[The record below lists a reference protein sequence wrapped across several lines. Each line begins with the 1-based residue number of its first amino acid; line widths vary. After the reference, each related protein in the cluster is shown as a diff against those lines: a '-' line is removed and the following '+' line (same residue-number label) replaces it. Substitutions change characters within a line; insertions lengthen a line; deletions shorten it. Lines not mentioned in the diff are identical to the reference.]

1 MRRLVAVLVGLAL
14 SIPLAAI
21 SAGVSVA
28 AETPLTQV
36 DGFRACISGGGVT
49 DMLLLVDESSS
60 LNRTDPDFARVT
72 SASYLVT
79 QLGGFASES
88 SAEVNVAVSVFANSY
103 TQIQPWTPLNAGT
116 LPQLQSTVSSL
127 KDRVNG
133 METDYWTALDGARKD
148 LAARAAARTEKE
160 SCQALVWFTDGGI
173 NYTIRAN
180 DADKAAYG
188 AAKPFAPDT
197 ELTSAEAAESVRTA
211 AMTDICRPGGVAD
224 QLRSSQVALFG
235 IGLQGNAESSG
246 DFLFM
251 ESVATG
257 AARTDA
263 APCGKLIDPV
273 PGEFHL
279 ATDIDS
285 LLLAFDGISS
295 PGSRPIT
302 QDAGICQVSV
312 CIDKAH
318 RFVLDQSTPGVRVLA
333 TADGT
338 NLAASLLNPAGQVI
352 SLPKSTIGS
361 PQSLLSDDN
370 KLTYTWLS
378 DKSLTVSMTEG
389 SSKAG
394 WSGLW
399 QLAFTDPIGQSG
411 GRTSKSSIHIAGSL
425 KPAWLNPAATSL
437 HVGETIPDVRLGLVD
452 AAGKN
457 VDAASLLGE
466 VQLSATLVS
475 GQGRS
480 SVVAAALGKDA
491 VANPVSLDLAGYP
504 VGAAELVL
512 ELSITTAATTTADGT
527 PVPGTPLE
535 PALVSVPLA
544 LLPPAEF
551 PVLASKVDFGQSEG
565 NKELSASLPV
575 SGVGCVWQVADQPP
589 EILAGPADV
598 GAIAVTLGTANSAE
612 NCLHVKDL
620 TSLPLTFKADQAGN
634 GSVNGRV
641 ALMIAPDGEP
651 GKAMPVNVDFTASMA
666 KPLNSA
672 NFLLALL
679 VALILGPGI
688 PLLFLYAAKWYV
700 SKIPGIALSA
710 ELIPVTVL
718 NEQVQRD
725 GQLFSLRPTDLTDL
739 VPMKPSGTRSLMING
754 LELKA
759 RSGWSPFGSGFVS
772 ILAPGR
778 FAAGSVAPG
787 TDNSGVNARLPL
799 AVHNHWAV
807 LRDVGG
813 DPRSCYV
820 LVLVSGTAA
829 AAQKRDIEGDINRRL
844 PDVLARLN
852 DKASKLEDDRR
863 ERPASGQ
870 PALSPSST
878 FPSPW
883 EPADGR
889 IQPGRP
895 GEATHAPAAG
905 GEPSGF
911 SPWGTPHS

>member
-1 MRRLVAVLVGLAL
+1 MRRLLAVLAGIAL
-14 SIPLAAI
+14 SIPAAAV
-21 SAGVSVA
+21 SGGASVA

-36 DGFRACISGGGVT
+36 DGFRACIAGGGVT

-60 LNRTDPDFARVT
+60 LNRTDPDYARVT

-88 SAEVNVAVSVFANSY
+88 SAEVNIAISVFANSY

-116 LPQLQSTVSSL
+116 LPELQSTVSSL

-173 NYTIRAN
+173 NYTIRTN
-180 DADKAAYG
+180 DAEKAAYG

-211 AMTDICRPGGVAD
+211 AMTDICRSGGVAD

-235 IGLQGNAESSG
+235 IGLQGSAESPG

-257 AARTDA
+257 AAGSDA
-263 APCGKLIDPV
+263 AACGNLIDPV

-333 TADGT
+333 TADGS

-352 SLPKSTIGS
+352 NLPKSNIGS
-361 PQSLLSDDN
+361 PASLLSDDN
-370 KLTYTWLS
+370 TLTYTWLS

-425 KPAWLNPAATSL
+425 KPAWLNPAATAL
-437 HVGETIPDVRLGLVD
+437 HVGETIPDIRLGLVD

-457 VDAASLLGE
+457 VDAASLLGD
-466 VQLSATLVS
+466 VQLNATLVS
-475 GQGRS
+475 GQGKS
-480 SVVAAALGKDA
+480 SVIAAALGKDA
-491 VANPVSLDLAGYP
+491 IANSTSLDLAGYP
-504 VGAAELVL
+504 VGSAELVL

-565 NKELSASLPV
+565 NKEVAASLPV
-575 SGVGCVWQVADQPP
+575 SGNGCVWQAADQRP
-589 EILAGPADV
+589 EILAAPADV
-598 GAIAVTLGTANSAE
+598 GAISVTLGAANSAD
-612 NCLHVKDL
+612 NCLTVKDVA
-620 TSLPLTFKADQAGN
+620 SLPLTFKAEQAGN

-651 GKAMPVNVDFTASMA
+651 GKAMPVSVDFTASMA
-666 KPLNSA
+666 KPLNST

-700 SKIPGIALSA
+700 SKIPGTALSA

-718 NEQVQRD
+718 NQQVQRD
-725 GQLFSLRPTDLTDL
+725 GQPFSLRPTDLTEL

-759 RSGWSPFGSGFVS
+759 RSGWSPVGSGFVS
-772 ILAPGR
+772 VLAPGR
-778 FAAGSVAPG
+778 FGAGSVPPG
-787 TDNSGVNARLPL
+787 TDTSGVNARLPL

-807 LRDVGG
+807 LRDVGS
-813 DPRSCYV
+813 DPATCHV
-820 LVLVSGTAA
+820 LVLINGTAA
-829 AAQKRDIEGDINRRL
+829 ASQKRDIEGDINRRL
-844 PDVLARLN
+844 PDLLARLN
-852 DKASKLEDDRR
+852 DKASKLEDDRG
-863 ERPASGQ
+863 ERPTSRH
-870 PALSPSST
+870 PAPSSSSN

-889 IQPGRP
+889 MQPG
-895 GEATHAPAAG
+895 ATTKTPAAG

>member
-1 MRRLVAVLVGLAL
+1 MRRLMAVLAGLAL
-14 SIPLAAI
+14 SIPLAAV

-36 DGFRACISGGGVT
+36 DGFRACIAGGGVT

-60 LNRTDPDFARVT
+60 LNRTDPDYARVT

-88 SAEVNVAVSVFANSY
+88 SAEVNIAISVFANSY

-116 LPQLQSTVSSL
+116 LPQLQLTVSSL

-173 NYTIRAN
+173 NYTIRTN
-180 DADKAAYG
+180 DAEKAAYG

-197 ELTSAEAAESVRTA
+197 QLTSAEAAESVRTA

-224 QLRSSQVALFG
+224 QLRSSKVALFG
-235 IGLQGNAESSG
+235 IGLQGSAESSG

-257 AARTDA
+257 AAGSDA
-263 APCGKLIDPV
+263 AACGNLINPV

-285 LLLAFDGISS
+285 LLLAFDSISS

-318 RFVLDQSTPGVRVLA
+318 RFVLDPSTPGVRVLA

-352 SLPKSTIGS
+352 SLPKSKIGS
-361 PQSLLSDDN
+361 PASLASDDN
-370 KLTYTWLS
+370 TLTYTWLS

-399 QLAFTDPIGQSG
+399 QLAFTDPKGQSG

-457 VDAASLLGE
+457 VDAASLLGD
-466 VQLSATLVS
+466 VQLTATIVS
-475 GQGRS
+475 GQGKS

-491 VANPVSLDLAGYP
+491 IANPVSLDLAGYP
-504 VGAAELVL
+504 VGAAELIL

-544 LLPPAEF
+544 LLPPAV
-551 PVLASKVDFGQSEG
+551 PSL
-565 NKELSASLPV
+565 LSF
-575 SGVGCVWQVADQPP
+575 
-589 EILAGPADV
+589 E
-598 GAIAVTLGTANSAE
+598 
-612 NCLHVKDL
+612 
-620 TSLPLTFKADQAGN
+620 
-634 GSVNGRV
+634 R
-641 ALMIAPDGEP
+641 
-651 GKAMPVNVDFTASMA
+651 
-666 KPLNSA
+666 
-672 NFLLALL
+672 
-679 VALILGPGI
+679 
-688 PLLFLYAAKWYV
+688 
-700 SKIPGIALSA
+700 
-710 ELIPVTVL
+710 
-718 NEQVQRD
+718 QR
-725 GQLFSLRPTDLTDL
+725 
-739 VPMKPSGTRSLMING
+739 K
-754 LELKA
+754 
-759 RSGWSPFGSGFVS
+759 
-772 ILAPGR
+772 
-778 FAAGSVAPG
+778 
-787 TDNSGVNARLPL
+787 
-799 AVHNHWAV
+799 
-807 LRDVGG
+807 
-813 DPRSCYV
+813 
-820 LVLVSGTAA
+820 
-829 AAQKRDIEGDINRRL
+829 
-844 PDVLARLN
+844 
-852 DKASKLEDDRR
+852 
-863 ERPASGQ
+863 
-870 PALSPSST
+870 
-878 FPSPW
+878 
-883 EPADGR
+883 
-889 IQPGRP
+889 
-895 GEATHAPAAG
+895 
-905 GEPSGF
+905 
-911 SPWGTPHS
+911 